1 MERLGTERNGILK
14 LEIRRKNMT
23 AKRITSILIFLI
35 LVNCVGKTKENDPTD
50 EALLYL
56 NSLYPKSEPTT
67 KKEINEIE
75 HYFLTGTTIT
85 DDKVKYLLIFPN
97 LRNLRLTHTKITDVG
112 IEVLKSSKISEL
124 EIDATLITNKSIKVL
139 RDWKH
144 LKILN
149 ISYTNIDDGALEDI
163 LKLNIGSLNA
173 AGTKLSEQAKEKIR
187 KKMQFEDEEYEIQ
200 CPGTEDSKCPEF

>member
-1 MERLGTERNGILK
+1 MDQRGESMRT
-14 LEIRRKNMT
+14 RRI
-23 AKRITSILIFLI
+23 AWILIFLI
-35 LVNCVGKTKENDPTD
+35 LVNCVKGKAKENDSTD
-50 EALLYL
+50 EALSHLKTL
-56 NSLYPKSEPTT
+56 LPKHTELV
-67 KKEINEIE
+67 KEKINELEGIG
-75 HYFLTGTTIT
+75 LTGTLIT
-85 DDKVKYLLIFPN
+85 DDELKYLLIFPKLDN
-97 LRNLRLTHTKITDVG
+97 LTLTHTKITEKG
-112 IEVLKSSKISEL
+112 LEVLKDSKIRHL
-124 EIDATLITNKSIKVL
+124 DIDDTLVTNKSIKVL